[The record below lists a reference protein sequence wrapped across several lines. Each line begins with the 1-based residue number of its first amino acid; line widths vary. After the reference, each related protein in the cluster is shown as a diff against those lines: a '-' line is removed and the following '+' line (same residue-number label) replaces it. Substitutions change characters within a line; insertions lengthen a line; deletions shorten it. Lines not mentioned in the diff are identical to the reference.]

1 MEWYEI
7 IISILSGLVA
17 VIPLVVKLIEYVQKA
32 TKEKNWNDLLKLVMN
47 LMEQA
52 EDKFDNGDER
62 KEWVL
67 MMVKA
72 SADTI
77 NYDIDLTAVAQMI
90 DSLCAMTKVVN
101 ASNVKEKVEEVSE

>member
-1 MEWYEI
+1 MQWYEI
-7 IISILSGLVA
+7 IISILSGLIA
-17 VIPLVVKLIEYVQKA
+17 VIPLVVKLVEYVKKA
-32 TKEKNWNDLLKLVMN
+32 TKEKNWNDLLKLVTN

-52 EDKFDNGDER
+52 EGKFNNGDER

-77 NYDIDLTAVAQMI
+77 NYDIDLNQVAGMI

-101 ASNVKEKVEEVSE
+101 APKVEEEVVE